1 MRNLY
6 VGELFPLLHNL
17 GIIQQD
23 VADHLQVGRVAV
35 AAWAGGQR
43 AVPKRHAATFLAF
56 VEMAIAAA
64 EAQAPGPDDARGSLL
79 HDPRSRIVSQ
89 MLRQLRRWQEELYA
103 SSGRLERDYERCR
116 RALQGLLHLPPGHLG
131 PAGAAQARPP

>member
-6 VGELFPLLHNL
+6 VGELFPLLHDL

-43 AVPKRHAATFLAF
+43 AVPKRHAATFLTF
-56 VEMAIAAA
+56 VETAIATA
-64 EAQAPGPDDARGSLL
+64 EAQAPRPDDARVSLL

-89 MLRQLRRWQEELYA
+89 MLEQLRHWEAEIY
-103 SSGRLERDYERCR
+103 G
-116 RALQGLLHLPPGHLG
+116 
-131 PAGAAQARPP
+131 